1 MKKDTPPALE
11 KDIEQKE
18 KPFQLVKYFTF
29 SSLIVTF
36 LATLILSV
44 LNTHLARSMQ
54 REKSEEYARV
64 LVENLNHQVF
74 LQFVIPVAIK
84 FGKIQLRNKDQFER
98 MDKVVRST
106 FHSFEIKTVNIYDLD
121 DTISYSYDKDV
132 IGMQKAGGSGYLNAL
147 EGTSSSKLLQRGNG
161 LEILLGFPKESL
173 LVTYAPLR
181 AERPLSTLSG
191 PILGV
196 VEIVQDLSKDYLAIF
211 KFQVMV
217 ISTISTVMGV
227 IFLILLFIVKRG
239 ETILQHRAIERL
251 RLEEKLNRAKH
262 LSSLGEMTAG
272 ISHEIRNPLGI
283 IQSSAELLKKKISKT
298 DPSNKIP
305 DIIIEESTRLNNIIT
320 DFLNYARPKEPN
332 RMPVVVTEIL
342 EKNLLYLEAGI
353 REQPYFIKKY
363 FADSLPRIMA
373 DGDML
378 YQAFLNIL
386 INAIQAMPGGGEI
399 SIEVNVAG
407 DKVVVIFEDEGTGIP
422 GENLEKIWEPFF
434 TTKDTGTGLGLGIV
448 KNIVESHYGTIR
460 IANNRPLKGARITI
474 ELPIYQEGKPWKL
487 YSS

>member
-1 MKKDTPPALE
+1 MKKITTPPI
-11 KDIEQKE
+11 KNDIEKKE
-18 KPFQLVKYFTF
+18 KPFRLVKYFTF

-36 LATLILSV
+36 LATLVLSA

-74 LQFVIPVAIK
+74 MQFVIPVAIK

-121 DTISYSYDKDV
+121 DTISYSYDQKV
-132 IGMQKAGGSGYLNAL
+132 IGMQKVGGTGYLSAL
-147 EGTSSSKLLQRGNG
+147 EGNSNSKLRQRGNS
-161 LEILLGFPKESL
+161 IQMLLGFPKESL

-181 AERPLSTLSG
+181 AERPLSRLSG
-191 PILGV
+191 PVLGV

-211 KFQVMV
+211 RFQIIVV
-217 ISTISTVMGV
+217 STISTVMCV
-227 IFLILLFIVKRG
+227 IFLILLLIVKKG
-239 ETILQHRAIERL
+239 EGIIQQKAVERL

-283 IQSSAELLKKKISKT
+283 IQSSAELLKKKIS

-320 DFLNYARPKEPN
+320 DFLNYAKPREPN
-332 RMPVVVTEIL
+332 RIPCDVTDIIDKIL
-342 EKNLLYLEAGI
+342 TYLEPGLQAQTYVI
-353 REQPYFIKKY
+353 RKY
-363 FADSLPRIMA
+363 FGDSLPQIMA

-386 INAIQAMPGGGEI
+386 MNAMQAMPNGGEI
-399 SIEVNVAG
+399 SIEVNIAG
-407 DKVVVIFEDEGTGIP
+407 NNINLIFEDEGPGIP
-422 GENLEKIWEPFF
+422 DGNLEKIWEPFF

-448 KNIVESHYGTIR
+448 KNIIESHSGSIR
-460 IANNRPLKGARITI
+460 ISNNHPLKGARVTV
-474 ELPIYQEGKPWKL
+474 ELPIYQEGK
-487 YSS
+487 